1 MTTTQRPDRRRPWY
15 CNDALVEDYRV
26 VAANGGDFSM
36 LRTLKIVRSIIV
48 NLGIIGVTLVA
59 LLYTG
64 ADATLVSAIGLI
76 TLGAFNGVEV
86 ADYAALAQ
94 AFTEVRR
101 EQQSTDAG
109 NDTDG

>member
-1 MTTTQRPDRRRPWY
+1 MTTPHRPATSRPWY

-26 VAANGGDFSM
+26 VAANGGDFAM
-36 LRTLKIVRSIIV
+36 LRTLKILRSIIV

-101 EQQSTDAG
+101 EQA
-109 NDTDG
+109 NDSGGDGQ